1 MANPP
6 GYFADYLDTRT
17 GLESGEV
24 ARAIRRH
31 ANGKGLRRSVK
42 SAGKL
47 VVDFATGKWS
57 SGTAPLT
64 QGYTGYDASGAL
76 TGVAS
81 RTGMPEMLLWQ
92 PADVNVAEITL
103 GTPGVAVP
111 KMRTALINGNF
122 VLIVYIENLAGF
134 GVGETATAPTISV
147 SMTHEVSGAVGNALG
162 IAFNSGQLREGWNFL
177 KFVMRNPA
185 AYQSGSGQ
193 TEYHPFGLSA
203 TGPGTGAYSDILNNS
218 LTGIR
223 IQASNLNGAKLY
235 FDSIWTGFDSDPQ
248 IVLGCDDA
256 DGSDLTNL
264 ALPLF
269 QAKGWKGYV
278 AVHGRYWNGS
288 GDRVVADLTDPLT
301 NVLPCYADGWDVVN
315 HSMNHRTMLSFTAGQ
330 VAYEV
335 ESLRGLLN
343 SRGIDRGAEFFVS
356 PQSVSTRVSQ
366 KVIAEKG
373 FVLQRHALKTNI
385 CVTPWGVD
393 NLNSLGGTNIGG
405 ATSGGVS
412 ATTSGVSSSTGSNLG
427 FQKFSKIQR
436 AIDVMVAYKDTWM
449 PFWHQITQAGDSGSG
464 EDLTGDDLLITYSAF
479 QKMMDYIATLETAGT
494 LKVRDG
500 MTGWYYGLGN

>member
-1 MANPP
+1 MSNLDIENLGVDAGDFSRVIRANAL
-6 GYFADYLDTRT
+6 GR
-17 GLESGEV
+17 
-24 ARAIRRH
+24 
-31 ANGKGLRRSVK
+31 GLRKSVK

-47 VVDFATGKWS
+47 VVDFATGKWAGN
-57 SGTAPLT
+57 SGSPPLT
-64 QGYTGYDASGAL
+64 QAYTGYDAAGVL
-76 TGVAS
+76 TGIAS
-81 RTGMPEMLLWQ
+81 RTGMPEMLLWE
-92 PADVNVAEITL
+92 PAADTVAEITL
-103 GTPGVAVP
+103 GTPGNAVP

-122 VLIVYIENLAGF
+122 VLFVYIANLAGF
-134 GVGETATAPTISV
+134 GVGESATAPTIAV
-147 SMTHEVSGAVGNALG
+147 SMTHEVSGAVGQALYV
-162 IAFNSGQLREGWNFL
+162 AFNAGQLREGWNAL
-177 KFVMRNPA
+177 KFVMRNPN
-185 AYQSGSGQ
+185 AYKGSLVE
-193 TEYHPFGLSA
+193 TEYHPFGISA
-203 TGPGTGAYSDILNNS
+203 TGAGSGASAGTYSDIVNNS

-223 IQASNLNGAKLY
+223 ISATNLNGAKLY

-256 DGSDLTNL
+256 DGADLVNL

-343 SRGIDRGAEFFVS
+343 SRGIDRGGEFFVS

-373 FVLQRHALKTNI
+373 FALQRHALKTNI

-393 NLNSLGGTNIGG
+393 NLNSLGGTNIGAG
-405 ATSGGVS
+405 GSGGVS
-412 ATTSGVSSSTGSNLG
+412 ATTSGVSSSSGTNLG

-479 QKMMDYIATLETAGT
+479 QKTLDYIGTLEAAGT

-500 MTGWYYGLGN
+500 LTGWYYGVGR